1 MDGDEG
7 VNGEVILSLADSTNF
22 NINQTTG
29 EISTVQVFDYETL
42 SSFTVTITAR
52 GECPLDVARVG
63 VVC

>member
-29 EISTVQVFDYETL
+29 EISTVQVFDYETR
-42 SSFTVTITAR
+42 SSYI
-52 GECPLDVARVG
+52 L
-63 VVC
+63 